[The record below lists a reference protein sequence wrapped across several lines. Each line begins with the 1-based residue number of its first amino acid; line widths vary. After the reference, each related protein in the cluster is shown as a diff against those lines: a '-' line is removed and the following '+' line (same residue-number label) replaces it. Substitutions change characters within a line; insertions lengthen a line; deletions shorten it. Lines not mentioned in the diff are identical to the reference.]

1 MICFLIAEFGWEP
14 QIHMILH
21 HFWKQQQSY
30 FLDVWEM
37 LWDGCVSFLLK
48 LGAVETQCSER
59 GISDVTAARNTEVLQ
74 LVASSAQTDQTFI
87 RYLLEA
93 TDIKKHK
100 TDYKNTKGMQSL
112 SHASLSV
119 APTPLPTT
127 KCLSYCA
134 RLHIYGGE
142 FWAVFLKVFQCSVV
156 QLG

>member
-1 MICFLIAEFGWEP
+1 M
-14 QIHMILH
+14 
-21 HFWKQQQSY
+21 
-30 FLDVWEM
+30 
-37 LWDGCVSFLLK
+37 SFLLK
-48 LGAVETQCSER
+48 SGAVETQCSER

-93 TDIKKHK
+93 TDIKKKK

-112 SHASLSV
+112 SHALLSV
-119 APTPLPTT
+119 APAPLRTT

>member
-1 MICFLIAEFGWEP
+1 MICFLIAEIGWEP
-14 QIHMILH
+14 QIDMIVH
-21 HFWKQQQSY
+21 YFWKQQQSY

-48 LGAVETQCSER
+48 SGAVETQCSER

-93 TDIKKHK
+93 TDIKKKK

-112 SHASLSV
+112 SHALLSV
-119 APTPLPTT
+119 APAPLPTT